1 MLVEVKTLT
10 VTGFGSPTVEE
21 LNYAQ
26 FIANRDNCAIRL
38 IFRRNLC
45 SPIKEVLVEKDTD
58 IQLLHEVIENQL
70 MKI

>member
-1 MLVEVKTLT
+1 MLVEVKTLS
-10 VTGFGSPTVEE
+10 VTGFGSPTIED
-21 LNYAQ
+21 LSYAQ
-26 FIANRDNCAIRL
+26 FIANRDNCAVKL
-38 IFRRNLC
+38 VFRRFLC